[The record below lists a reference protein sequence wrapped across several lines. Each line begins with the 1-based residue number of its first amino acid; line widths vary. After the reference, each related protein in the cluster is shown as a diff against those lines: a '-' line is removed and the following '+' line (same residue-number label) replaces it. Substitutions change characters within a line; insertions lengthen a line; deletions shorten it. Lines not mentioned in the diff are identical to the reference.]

1 MHIQA
6 RGDGKMRIWKK
17 LQRLLGSMVILL
29 ILPVGVSANHPQNAG
44 PAERPRL
51 QDIPDAGIG
60 HNFRLIAH
68 NPLIDPEFGTARGGN
83 GNSIGISGNCAYISS
98 RRNNQP
104 FLILDISDPT
114 KPTVAGKI
122 DAPPNPSDTDI
133 PGFPGF
139 LFLTDLT
146 AVESLGLL
154 VVQVF
159 DLVGSQLNPEANYF
173 QLYDIRDCFNPKL
186 VSVIKLP
193 SVPHEHF
200 IWQSGGTP
208 NRVLLYV
215 SHLAVS
221 HIKATFVPTH
231 PYFGKKGFPKPPADM
246 QLRVFDLTN
255 FRSFPPVIDCR
266 AELTGIAPCSKELA
280 RFALSRFG
288 VPMMEPPVENL
299 PKTPPDDAVFA
310 FNAGHGSN
318 NQLHAVSTSTD
329 GTRVFA
335 AASNAGFYM
344 LDSTPLANGEQCD
357 RKPDIEGQVNPNACL
372 KKLHP
377 DPKARLDDQPP
388 FTQNVIHSA
397 FGVPGRPYVWVSD
410 ETANPPHRKG
420 CPGGWVR
427 IIYIGD
433 KTSYGKDKTRLRGD
447 LFPRVVGTFSIP
459 ENIFHRCDEFNAKH
473 GPTEWSPHKA
483 MVFTN
488 LAFVVWQSAGIRA
501 VDISNPFSP
510 REVGYF
516 FPKPVDEAVRAAVG
530 GNIVHV
536 KKPELNM
543 RSFPMLKDGFIY
555 VLDGFNGVYVLK
567 YEGPYKEELPAKG
580 LCAQDAVHTPGFLPC
595 PPFK

>member
-1 MHIQA
+1 MEI
-6 RGDGKMRIWKK
+6 RKK
-17 LQRLLGSMVILL
+17 LRQLLLSITILL
-29 ILPVGVSANHPQNAG
+29 MLPVGVLADHPQTAG

-51 QDIPDAGIG
+51 QDIPKGGIG

-83 GNSIGISGNCAYISS
+83 GNSIGIAGNCAYISS

-104 FLILDISDPT
+104 ILILDISDPT
-114 KPTVAGKI
+114 KPTIVGKI
-122 DAPPNPSDTDI
+122 DAPPNP
-133 PGFPGF
+133 PLPLPKGFPGF

-154 VVQVF
+154 VIQVF
-159 DLVGSQLNPEANYF
+159 DLVGSQLNPETNYF
-173 QLYDIRDCFNPKL
+173 QLYDIKDCFNPKL
-186 VSVIKLP
+186 VSVIKVP

-200 IWQSGGTP
+200 IWQSGGSP
-208 NRVLLYV
+208 NRVLLFY

-221 HIKATFVPTH
+221 HIKATFDPSH
-231 PYFGKKGFPKPPADM
+231 PYFGKKGFPKPPADGE
-246 QLRVFDLTN
+246 LRVLDLTN

-280 RFALSRFG
+280 RFSLSHFG
-288 VPMMEPPVENL
+288 VPLMEPKVADLPKNL
-299 PKTPPDDAVFA
+299 PDDSVFA
-310 FNAGHGSN
+310 FNAGQGSAN
-318 NQLHAVSTSTD
+318 TLHAVATSAD
-329 GTRVFA
+329 GTRVFM

-344 LDSTPLANGEQCD
+344 LDSTPLAKGEPCD
-357 RKPDIEGQVNPNACL
+357 READINGQVNPRACL

-377 DPKARLDDQPP
+377 DPRARLDDQPP
-388 FTQNVIHSA
+388 FTQSVVHSA
-397 FGVPGRPYVWVSD
+397 FGVPGRPYAWVSD

-427 IIYIGD
+427 IVYIGD
-433 KTSYGKDKTRLRGD
+433 KTTYGKEKIRLRGD

-473 GPTEWSPHKA
+473 GLTEWSPHKA
-483 MVFTN
+483 TVFTN
-488 LAFVVWQSAGIRA
+488 LAFVVWQSGGIRA
-501 VDISNPFSP
+501 VDISNPFAP

-530 GNIVHV
+530 GKVEHV
-536 KKPELNM
+536 KKPELNV

-555 VLDGFNGVYVLK
+555 VLDGFSGVYVLK
-567 YEGPYKEELPAKG
+567 YEGPYHEELPAKG
-580 LCAQDAVHTPGFLPC
+580 LCTHDAVQTPGFLPC